1 MYRKQ
6 YTNRKEN
13 HEARK
18 RNETKWRGGKV
29 KKKGNDREKDC
40 DGIKGKGEAKK
51 DKCERKGDRK
61 GEERKN

>member
-13 HEARK
+13 PEARK
-18 RNETKWRGGKV
+18 RNETKWRGGKE
-29 KKKGNDREKDC
+29 KKKGNDRERDC

-51 DKCERKGDRK
+51 R
-61 GEERKN
+61 